1 MKKKFLITVIMSFII
16 VVFIKSFFLT
26 SYKVDGDS
34 MSPTLQSGSYVF
46 VNVLHDVFI
55 QPKRNDIY
63 FIKLNNNQT
72 IVKRIVATPG
82 DHVRVIHRQL
92 YVNGEKTNYKD
103 DTLKQLIQGNDAYG
117 YTLPKQCFYVLGDHL
132 KASTDS
138 RTFGCVKLDE
148 MLGKVVYTYWEDN
161 K

>member
-1 MKKKFLITVIMSFII
+1 MRKKLLLTVMMSFII
-16 VVFIKSFFLT
+16 GVFIKSFFLT

-34 MSPTLQSGSYVF
+34 MTPTLKSGSYVL
-46 VNVLHDVFI
+46 VNVIHDVFI
-55 QPKRNDIY
+55 HPQRNDIY

-72 IVKRIVATPG
+72 IVKRVVATPG
-82 DHVRVIHRQL
+82 DHVRVMHQQL
-92 YVNGEKTNYKD
+92 YVNGEKTTFKD
-103 DTLKQLIQGNDAYG
+103 ASLNQLIQGNDAYG
-117 YTLPKQCFYVLGDHL
+117 YTLPKQCYYVLGDHL
-132 KASTDS
+132 KTSTDS